1 MLDAPY
7 RLRTLFTVRQLVCLA
22 TAVAVSWML
31 QSQFSLSDLVKCFAP
46 HDFSGRVQRSAELTL
61 GPIATIT
68 QTADFTSWPLRRSL
82 L

>member
-31 QSQFSLSDLVKCFAP
+31 QSQFSLSDLVICFAP
-46 HDFSGRVQRSAELTL
+46 HDFLKEIQQIAVLTL
-61 GPIATIT
+61 SVTDTPSQGSDSAAQPV
-68 QTADFTSWPLRRSL
+68 D
-82 L
+82 